1 MAQTCQHCGAVSEDD
16 SRVMCPSCGRRMA
29 PPGQPTAPPP
39 AAASPSP
46 YGPPPPA
53 APAPPPPTATPTA
66 YVAGQPAY
74 APYATAE
81 STWPAQVGPPGVD
94 VEYRRESIARTSRVT
109 VAFRVIL
116 ALPHLL
122 AVYAMSYAALVVAIV
137 CWFAALFTG
146 RVPQGLYGFNG
157 WIVRYGARVMAYLWL
172 ITDRWPSF
180 SENDDDPVRVE
191 LPGPQQLNRAAV
203 FFRLILMVPA
213 AIVASLLSSG
223 LAVAGFFIWLIVLI
237 RGRVPQP
244 AFDGIA
250 SVTRYQTRFYAYAAM
265 LTARYPSG
273 VYGDPGGPTDAT
285 TPAAGASAPVVNR
298 GARRMIVLFIVL
310 GVLGLVAQ
318 IAAAAVL
325 SKNAA
330 NRQAADKRLA
340 ESYQSLQL
348 VNASKCL
355 GVSDQLNCATDAARQ
370 NAAELR
376 TFNDD
381 LDSINFPSDTND
393 EVDTVSHAT
402 DKFIADFEA
411 LSKATSLQDYANIA
425 TGSDI
430 EGDGQA
436 FDDAVRA
443 LSKDL
448 ENAPS

>member
-16 SRVMCPSCGRRMA
+16 RRVMCPSCGRRMA
-29 PPGQPTAPPP
+29 PPGEATAPPP
-39 AAASPSP
+39 ASAAPP
-46 YGPPPPA
+46 PADGPAPPPPA
-53 APAPPPPTATPTA
+53 APPSA

-203 FFRLILMVPA
+203 FFRLILMIPA

-285 TPAAGASAPVVNR
+285 TPAAGASAPIVNR

-330 NRQAADKRLA
+330 NRQAADDRLG

>member
-29 PPGQPTAPPP
+29 PPGEATAPPP
-39 AAASPSP
+39 ASAA
-46 YGPPPPA
+46 PPPA
-53 APAPPPPTATPTA
+53 GAPAPAEPTAPPSA
-66 YVAGQPAY
+66 YVAGQPAH
-74 APYATAE
+74 AAYATAE

-94 VEYRRESIARTSRVT
+94 VEYRRESIAGTSRVT

-122 AVYAMSYAALVVAIV
+122 ALYAMSYAALVVAIA

-157 WIVRYGARVMAYLWL
+157 WIVRYGTRVMAYLWL

-180 SENDDDPVRVE
+180 SEDDDDPVRVE

-223 LAVAGFFIWLIVLI
+223 LVVAAFFIWLIVLI

-250 SVTRYQTRFYAYAAM
+250 SVTRYQTRFYAYAAL

-273 VYGDPGGPTDAT
+273 VYGDPGGPTDA
-285 TPAAGASAPVVNR
+285 AAAAEGASPPVVNR

-330 NRQAADKRLA
+330 NRQTADKRLA